1 MAGRAPSSSRSVRPR
16 SGARFAVVAARFNE
30 AITKRLLDGALRA
43 LAAGGVAESA
53 VDVHWVPG
61 AFELPQAAALLA
73 RSGRYAGVVCVGCVI
88 RAQTPHFDFIA
99 GQAAAGILRVGLD
112 TGVPTTF
119 GVITALTEAQA
130 WERAGGD
137 VGNRGAEAADAAL
150 EMVAFVQAIRRADG
164 SRAER
169 STADGSTARQT
180 AGRRDGRAAHSSP
193 DRRGGGALRSRP

>member
-73 RSGRYAGVVCVGCVI
+73 RSAHYAGVVCVGCVI
-88 RAQTPHFDFIA
+88 RGQTPHFDFIA
-99 GQAAAGILRVGLD
+99 GQAAAGIQRVGLD

-130 WERAGGD
+130 WDRAGGD

-150 EMVAFVQAIRRADG
+150 EMAAF
-164 SRAER
+164 AETVR
-169 STADGSTARQT
+169 
-180 AGRRDGRAAHSSP
+180 GRRGRAP
-193 DRRGGGALRSRP
+193 LRRRPGGQ